1 MIRPHVE
8 IRRDGRSGFA
18 VALASMGGALES
30 LIPPL
35 PYPDH
40 GRASY
45 AARALGVAVGW
56 PVVDRTTGAR
66 P

>member
-1 MIRPHVE
+1 MIRLHIE

-45 AARALGVAVGW
+45 AARALGAAANW
-56 PVVDRTTGAR
+56 PVIDRTEGAR

>member
-1 MIRPHVE
+1 MTAPYVE
-8 IRRDGRSGFA
+8 IRRNGRSGFA
-18 VALASMGGALES
+18 VALASIGGALES

-45 AARALGVAVGW
+45 AARALGAAVGW
-56 PVVDRTTGAR
+56 PVIDRTTGAR

>member
-18 VALASMGGALES
+18 VALSSTDGALDGI
-30 LIPPL
+30 IPPL
-35 PYPDH
+35 PFPDH

-45 AARALGVAVGW
+45 AAVTLGRAAGW

>member
-1 MIRPHVE
+1 MTAPRIE

-18 VALASMGGALES
+18 VALSSIGGALDG

-35 PYPDH
+35 PFPDH

-45 AARALGVAVGW
+45 AAVTLGLAAGW